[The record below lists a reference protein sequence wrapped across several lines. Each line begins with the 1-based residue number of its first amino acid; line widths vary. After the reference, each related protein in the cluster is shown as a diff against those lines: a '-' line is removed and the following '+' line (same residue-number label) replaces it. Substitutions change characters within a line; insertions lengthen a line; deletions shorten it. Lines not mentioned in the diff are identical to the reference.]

1 MHDNRLICQKGG
13 VRVLIAAG
21 GSGGHI
27 FPAIALARTL
37 KDRAADIDIRFVGGN
52 KALDKRIFEKE
63 GFSFSVLSSNKLPD
77 KASWGLVVFFVKLAF
92 DIINALSILLSHR
105 PDVVVGFGGYVSFP
119 IIFSASVFGI
129 PKILHEQN
137 VSAGRANKFLFR
149 FADKIAISFKET
161 GPLLGPYARK
171 IVFTGNPIRQ
181 EMFRGDKALGI
192 TRFGLDARKFTILVM
207 GGSQGAHFLNET
219 FIRSLAGMVE
229 ASRRTLQVIHITGI
243 KDYEWAMKEYDR
255 LRPIEARVYSFIDR
269 IEEAYSASDLVVTR
283 SGASAIFELAF
294 FAKAMILVPY
304 PFANAHQAENAQI
317 FFERGAAIKLDERSL
332 SVGLFKDTL
341 LSLLNDKDRLKRIG
355 ESARALSI
363 PDASSNLAYE
373 VLKLT

>member
-1 MHDNRLICQKGG
+1 M
-13 VRVLIAAG
+13 RVLIAAG

-27 FPAIALARTL
+27 FPAVALARTL
-37 KDRAADIDIRFVGGN
+37 RDKAADIGIRFVGSN

-63 GFSFSVLSSNKLPD
+63 GIPFSVISSNKLPG
-77 KASWGLVVFFVKLAF
+77 KASWAWLVFFVKLTF
-92 DIINALSILLSHR
+92 DIVSSFLILLSYR
-105 PDVVVGFGGYVSFP
+105 PNVVVGFGGYVSFP

-137 VSAGRANKFLFR
+137 VSAGRTNKFLFR

-161 GPLLGPYARK
+161 GPLLGPYAGK
-171 IVFTGNPIRQ
+171 AVFTGNPIRQ
-181 EMFRGDKALGI
+181 AVFRDNKELGI
-192 TRFGLDARKFTILVM
+192 TRLGLDGRRFTILVI

-219 FIRSLAGMVE
+219 FIRSLTGIEEVL
-229 ASRRTLQVIHITGI
+229 RRTLQVIHITGI
-243 KDYEWAMKEYDR
+243 KDYEWAIKEYDC

-294 FAKAMILVPY
+294 FAKAMVLVPY

-317 FFERGAAIKLDERSL
+317 FCERGAAVKLDERSL
-332 SVGLFKDTL
+332 SVKLFKDTL
-341 LSLLNDKDRLKRIG
+341 LGLLNDKGRLKRMG
-355 ESARALSI
+355 ESARALSV
-363 PDASSNLAYE
+363 PNASSNLADE
-373 VLKLT
+373 VLSLI